1 MPSMKKFNCT
11 ATLHLTITK
20 DIEALTEGQAKLY
33 IERELAKKIGES
45 SYFDYVTSTA
55 EPVEET
61 EEE

>member
-11 ATLHLTITK
+11 ATLHLTVTNE
-20 DIEALTEGQAKLY
+20 IEALTEGQAKLY
-33 IERELAKKIGES
+33 IERELAKKICDS

-55 EPVEET
+55 ELVEEP